1 MHIAMPNSGMPQQ
14 GKSLYAGPVGVTDV
28 SLKARGRWHTI
39 VFGLI
44 SVWLVCGI
52 ALVIASNFGATIA
65 WWAIVHSFTL
75 GVVTTAILTYSL
87 HFAEALTRQPTSSY
101 QPIMVRISLVQVG
114 LIVLL
119 LDTTTGTWSML
130 SDIGATLVTI
140 VVGWHLWVIFRM
152 LRTSLSTNFAATV
165 PFYLAALA
173 FLITAVVVAVVAS
186 HGVGDYTRMIA
197 IHSRLTIWGFAWLTV
212 LGTIMTLLPTLTSTK
227 IPPQVMKRCTFALA
241 LHSGGLIAAC
251 GFYAASWNT
260 WAGISQL
267 FMVVAA
273 VLIMQPLLAGIFA
286 KNQRLRAAAI
296 SVMAGVIWLVALCA
310 ADAVCVGLGQET
322 REITR
327 ALAPAFL
334 GAGLLQLVT
343 GVLLH
348 LLPTLRGGG
357 NHVVTAARQYADLG
371 GWARLG
377 LINFGAV
384 LTLISPSQVP
394 ASTAVQAG
402 LILIALGI
410 AGHIDVL
417 LSALIRAHH

>member
-14 GKSLYAGPVGVTDV
+14 GKSLHAGPVGVTDV

-52 ALVIASNFGATIA
+52 GLVIASNFGATIA

-101 QPIMVRISLVQVG
+101 RPIIVRISLVQVG

-173 FLITAVVVAVVAS
+173 FS
-186 HGVGDYTRMIA
+186 
-197 IHSRLTIWGFAWLTV
+197 
-212 LGTIMTLLPTLTSTK
+212 
-227 IPPQVMKRCTFALA
+227 
-241 LHSGGLIAAC
+241 
-251 GFYAASWNT
+251 
-260 WAGISQL
+260 
-267 FMVVAA
+267 
-273 VLIMQPLLAGIFA
+273 
-286 KNQRLRAAAI
+286 
-296 SVMAGVIWLVALCA
+296 
-310 ADAVCVGLGQET
+310 
-322 REITR
+322 
-327 ALAPAFL
+327 
-334 GAGLLQLVT
+334 
-343 GVLLH
+343 
-348 LLPTLRGGG
+348 
-357 NHVVTAARQYADLG
+357 
-371 GWARLG
+371 
-377 LINFGAV
+377 
-384 LTLISPSQVP
+384 SP
-394 ASTAVQAG
+394 
-402 LILIALGI
+402 
-410 AGHIDVL
+410 
-417 LSALIRAHH
+417 R